1 MKKNNAPQAGQH
13 FNLPNHNFN
22 QHAGFRNSLVKETC
36 IIVDRTTLHPYVL
49 HTELSFH
56 YQ

>member
-13 FNLPNHNFN
+13 FNLPSHNFN